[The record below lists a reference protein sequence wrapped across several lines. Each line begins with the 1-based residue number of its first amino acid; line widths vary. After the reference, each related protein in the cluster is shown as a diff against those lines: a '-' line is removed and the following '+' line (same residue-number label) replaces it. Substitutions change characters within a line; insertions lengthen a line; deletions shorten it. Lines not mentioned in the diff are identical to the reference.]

1 MKTFAEF
8 WKTIAQTLK
17 SSPRQ
22 SPSIV
27 TIPRN
32 HIDENQDG
40 SLDVPFKR
48 DQHYFVVMISEM
60 YLANERKWLNAID
73 PLVYVVSEFTYEGK
87 PQVVPYLVGPAMM
100 KRLGVPDQY
109 ADGIMFR
116 NTNVSG
122 VRPYR
127 GGGLTLTIVL
137 CEAKG
142 DNYLRSVLQVV
153 ESTASALDFSPALSP
168 YAKVASVVLD
178 GFESLFN
185 SGAVSPL
192 VGLRDSFGP
201 NFQIPFRPG
210 YFALID
216 QSGVDPQGLWVR
228 DKQLLQGPSLKA
240 AEPYRQADYVL
251 YSIAGPQNNVR
262 DDVDTLPFNDL
273 WTRVRRE
280 AASSV
285 EDPNYKS
292 AKAQMV
298 ALYQDIVSSP
308 ELTEPQADALAEQ
321 YASRMQAVHERAV
334 RLGNLGDEEVPPE
347 EKARLDSARS
357 KSLAILKI

>member
-228 DKQLLQGPSLKA
+228 DKQLLQGRASGEKLLRRLRIRITRAQRRKWWLYTKTSSAAPSSRSLR
-240 AEPYRQADYVL
+240 PMR
-251 YSIAGPQNNVR
+251 SPNNTPTACR
-262 DDVDTLPFNDL
+262 PFMNAPSD
-273 WTRVRRE
+273 
-280 AASSV
+280 
-285 EDPNYKS
+285 
-292 AKAQMV
+292 
-298 ALYQDIVSSP
+298 
-308 ELTEPQADALAEQ
+308 
-321 YASRMQAVHERAV
+321 
-334 RLGNLGDEEVPPE
+334 
-347 EKARLDSARS
+347 
-357 KSLAILKI
+357 